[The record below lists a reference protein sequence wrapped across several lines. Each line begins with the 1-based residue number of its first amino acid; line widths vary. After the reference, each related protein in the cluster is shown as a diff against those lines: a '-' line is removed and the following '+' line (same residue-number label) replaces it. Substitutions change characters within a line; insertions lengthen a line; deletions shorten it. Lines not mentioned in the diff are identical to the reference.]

1 MFGFFLRHHYGLAV
15 IVLECLLLS
24 APQQSH
30 TELADL
36 VAGPSVGALF
46 HHDGLLLVDGS
57 APEAGTLPGPQG
69 LLGFDGATPSLP
81 KSPVT
86 ALVKNFIV
94 PSDVCSPLFP
104 RTAGRELWSV

>member
-1 MFGFFLRHHYGLAV
+1 MT
-15 IVLECLLLS
+15 VLECLLLS

-36 VAGPSVGALF
+36 VTGPSVGVLS
-46 HHDGLLLVDGS
+46 HQEGLLLVDVS
-57 APEAGTLPGPQG
+57 TPEAGTLPGPQG
-69 LLGFDGATPSLP
+69 LLGFDGATPILP

-104 RTAGRELWSV
+104 GIAGRELWSVNP